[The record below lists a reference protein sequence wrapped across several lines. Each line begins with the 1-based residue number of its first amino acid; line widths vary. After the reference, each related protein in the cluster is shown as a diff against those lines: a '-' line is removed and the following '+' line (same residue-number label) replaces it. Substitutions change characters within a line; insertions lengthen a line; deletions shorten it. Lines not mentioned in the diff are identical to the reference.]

1 MLTYV
6 IRVWIKLILLLNN
19 LKKKKLFKLLTQYNE
34 SREFNFKWAKN
45 LKREDTRYNSIN
57 ESLYFRTK
65 SLKEF
70 KPLAEIFLDPKGKKI
85 IPANIVDH
93 LSYRSLA
100 FWIMDD
106 GVHVKRGGV
115 TLCTDS
121 YTSEEVSILKIAL
134 ENKFNISTS
143 IHIKKGKE
151 KTLYER
157 IYIGKSSLNEI
168 KPLIKEHMHESILYK
183 INEDSSPLLK

>member
-1 MLTYV
+1 MNQENLT
-6 IRVWIKLILLLNN
+6 LNEP
-19 LKKKKLFKLLTQYNE
+19 KIY
-34 SREFNFKWAKN
+34 
-45 LKREDTRYNSIN
+45 KREDTRYNSIN

-70 KPLAEIFLDPKGKKI
+70 KPLADIFLDSKGKKI
-85 IPANIVDH
+85 IPFNIVDH

-106 GVHVKRGGV
+106 GQHVKRGGV

-121 YTSEEVSILKIAL
+121 YTSSEVSILKIAL

-168 KPLIKEHMHESILYK
+168 KPLIKEHMHESMLYK
-183 INEDSSPLLK
+183 INEVGCVNTSSQIG